1 MGRNARQPD
10 RWEDFSFLAWAIRAA
25 GDAIARN
32 PLVVGGCTA
41 FLVTLS
47 YVSANALWYQPHF
60 HEGAFFST
68 RQSMHHE
75 SSMHRHIHARA
86 TTPRPAQPGPVAA
99 AASRPAPASQS
110 LPPQQGQA
118 VDASSRQV
126 NQKNAATLAVQA
138 ALTELKYYDGPIDGL
153 MGPQTRKAVT
163 DFQRASHLDVSG
175 NIDSA
180 LLDKLNLNGPK
191 PVATNSPGS
200 SAPPQPEPRPVIDAS
215 LTQSVPHDGD
225 DTTKR
230 NIRIQAGLKAF
241 GNDDMKLDGVI
252 GPRTKAAI
260 KEFQSLFGLPV
271 TGEPD
276 ERLLA
281 KMREVG
287 LTN

>member
-1 MGRNARQPD
+1 MRRNARQPD
-10 RWEDFSFLAWAIRAA
+10 RWEDFSFLAWTIRTA

-68 RQSMHHE
+68 RQSMHHQ
-75 SSMHRHIHARA
+75 SLMHQHV
-86 TTPRPAQPGPVAA
+86 RPKPLP
-99 AASRPAPASQS
+99 PHASQS
-110 LPPQQGQA
+110 RRVPVPAASASAPPAPSSNQVAQA
-118 VDASSRQV
+118 PSDTTRANTAV
-126 NQKNAATLAVQA
+126 LAVQA

-163 DFQRASHLDVSG
+163 DFQKASRLDVSG

-200 SAPPQPEPRPVIDAS
+200 SMPPQPQPRPVIDAS
-215 LTQSVPHDGD
+215 LTQSVPQESADE
-225 DTTKR
+225 TKR

-241 GNDDMKLDGVI
+241 GNNDMKLDGVI

-276 ERLLA
+276 DRLLA

>member
-1 MGRNARQPD
+1 MRRNASQPD
-10 RWEDFSFLAWAIRAA
+10 RWEDFSFLAWAIHAA

-75 SSMHRHIHARA
+75 SLIHQHARPKAA
-86 TTPRPAQPGPVAA
+86 TPHAARPAPV
-99 AASRPAPASQS
+99 AASRPAPVSQS
-110 LPPQQGQA
+110 LPSKGQAAGAPPQQA
-118 VDASSRQV
+118 
-126 NQKNAATLAVQA
+126 NQQNAATLAVQA

-153 MGPQTRKAVT
+153 MGPQTRSAVT
-163 DFQRASHLDVSG
+163 DFQKASHLDVSG

-180 LLDKLNLNGPK
+180 LLDKLNLSGPK

-200 SAPPQPEPRPVIDAS
+200 SAPPQPQPRPVVDAS

-225 DTTKR
+225 DDVTKR

-241 GNDDMKLDGVI
+241 GNNDMKLDGVI

-276 ERLLA
+276 DRLLA
-281 KMREVG
+281 KMRQVG

>member
-10 RWEDFSFLAWAIRAA
+10 RWEDFSFLAWAIHAA

-75 SSMHRHIHARA
+75 SLMNQHARHKI
-86 TTPRPAQPGPVAA
+86 TPPHAVQIRPAPVS
-99 AASRPAPASQS
+99 ASRPAPASRSVQ
-110 LPPQQGQA
+110 LQTQAAGAPPQQT
-118 VDASSRQV
+118 
-126 NQKNAATLAVQA
+126 NQQNAATLAVQA

-163 DFQRASHLDVSG
+163 DFQKASHLDISG

-200 SAPPQPEPRPVIDAS
+200 STPPQPEPRPVIDAS

-225 DTTKR
+225 DDVTKR

-241 GNDDMKLDGVI
+241 GNNDMKLDGVI

-276 ERLLA
+276 DRLLA
-281 KMREVG
+281 KMRQVG

>member
-10 RWEDFSFLAWAIRAA
+10 RLEDFSFLGWAIHAA

-32 PLVVGGCTA
+32 PLLVGGCTA

-68 RQSMHHE
+68 RQSMHH
-75 SSMHRHIHARA
+75 
-86 TTPRPAQPGPVAA
+86 
-99 AASRPAPASQS
+99 QS
-110 LPPQQGQA
+110 LPGQHVVRRPVQGQVPEA
-118 VDASSRQV
+118 RHMPRVPVSATASIPVPSVQPSD
-126 NQKNAATLAVQA
+126 QPAQASPQGAANTTILAVQA
-138 ALTELKYYDGPIDGL
+138 ALTELKYYDGAIDGL

-163 DFQRASHLDVSG
+163 DFQKASHLDVSG
-175 NIDSA
+175 NIDTA
-180 LLDKLNLNGPK
+180 LLDKLNLSGPK

-200 SAPPQPEPRPVIDAS
+200 STPPQPAPRPVIDAS
-215 LTQSVPHDGD
+215 LTQSVPQGSD
-225 DTTKR
+225 DVETRR

-241 GNDDMKLDGVI
+241 GNKDMALDGVI
-252 GPRTKAAI
+252 GPKTKAAI

-276 ERLLA
+276 DRLLA

>member
-1 MGRNARQPD
+1 MRRSASQPD
-10 RWEDFSFLAWAIRAA
+10 RWEDFSFLAWAIHAA

-68 RQSMHHE
+68 RQSMHHQ
-75 SSMHRHIHARA
+75 SLTHQHVHPKATIPHAAR
-86 TTPRPAQPGPVAA
+86 PGP
-99 AASRPAPASQS
+99 AASSGPARVPQSSPPQGQAAST
-110 LPPQQGQA
+110 PPQQ
-118 VDASSRQV
+118 ASQ
-126 NQKNAATLAVQA
+126 QNAATLAVQA

-153 MGPQTRKAVT
+153 MGPQTRKAVA
-163 DFQRASHLDVSG
+163 DFQKASHLDVSG
-175 NIDSA
+175 NIDAA
-180 LLDKLNLNGPK
+180 LLDKLNLSGPK
-191 PVATNSPGS
+191 PVATNSPGAS
-200 SAPPQPEPRPVIDAS
+200 TPPQPQPRPVVDAS
-215 LTQSVPHDGD
+215 LTQSVPQESADE
-225 DTTKR
+225 TKR

-241 GNDDMKLDGVI
+241 GNNDMKLDGVI

-276 ERLLA
+276 DRLLA

>member
-1 MGRNARQPD
+1 L
-10 RWEDFSFLAWAIRAA
+10 EDFSFLAWAIHTA

-60 HEGAFFST
+60 HDGAFFST
-68 RQSMHHE
+68 RQSMHHQTL
-75 SSMHRHIHARA
+75 RDHARPKTVPQHA
-86 TTPRPAQPGPVAA
+86 PAGRPALPTASIPTPPPPNQLVQVRQE
-99 AASRPAPASQS
+99 AASAANT
-110 LPPQQGQA
+110 A
-118 VDASSRQV
+118 V
-126 NQKNAATLAVQA
+126 LAVQA

-163 DFQRASHLDVSG
+163 DFQKASHLDVSG
-175 NIDSA
+175 NIDAA
-180 LLDKLNLNGPK
+180 LLDKLNLSGPK
-191 PVATNSPGS
+191 PVAAGLPGS
-200 SAPPQPEPRPVIDAS
+200 SEPPQPEPRPVIDAS
-215 LTQSVPHDGD
+215 LTQSVPQEASAD
-225 DTTKR
+225 DVTKR

-241 GNDDMKLDGVI
+241 GNKDMTLDGVI
-252 GPRTKAAI
+252 GPQTKAAI

-276 ERLLA
+276 DRLLA
-281 KMREVG
+281 KMRQVG